1 MIFVKTID
9 KTANKECNCCVEW
22 RTVKGVVFLGVG
34 VVIVILSVTL
44 LVNREK
50 RGEFTGSG
58 KLESQE
64 KVIEEVG
71 KMLAGAPD
79 FPVYPGADVKKSFR
93 KEKSGGIEYLLIW
106 EVNAPVVEVMKWY
119 GEVLRTTGWDVE
131 GPDLPQ
137 SDDEQNA
144 RLTKNDLV
152 VNLLVR
158 IDEDGENQMTVIS
171 AEFVSF

>member
-1 MIFVKTID
+1 MGLDTPID
-9 KTANKECNCCVEW
+9 KDCNYDVEW
-22 RTVKGVVFLGVG
+22 KAVKGVVFLGVG
-34 VVIVILSVTL
+34 VVVVILSVFF

-50 RGEFTGSG
+50 RSEFTGSG
-58 KLESQE
+58 KLEGQE
-64 KVIEEVG
+64 RVIEEVG

-93 KEKSGGIEYLLIW
+93 KEKSEGIEYLLIW

-119 GEVLRTTGWDVE
+119 GEMLRTAGWDVE
-131 GPDLPQ
+131 GPDLPE
-137 SDDEQNA
+137 SDQEQNA

-158 IDEDGENQMTVIS
+158 IDDDGEERMTIIS
-171 AEFVSF
+171 AEFVSL